1 MSFFNKL
8 FDTTMIGLQKA
19 MDLTWKRN
27 QAIASNIANAETP
40 QYRAIDFNFGKE
52 LEKAFKLNDLENNNI
67 PLKKTNSHHLNI
79 ENLNSAHFVYDDSGL
94 TKPDGNN
101 VDIDIQMGKLI
112 TNSGNYSQAA
122 QLITKKLL
130 ILRNA
135 IRFMR

>member
-1 MSFFNKL
+1 
-8 FDTTMIGLQKA
+8 
-19 MDLTWKRN
+19 
-27 QAIASNIANAETP
+27 
-40 QYRAIDFNFGKE
+40 
-52 LEKAFKLNDLENNNI
+52 LEKAFKLNEIEDNNLS
-67 PLKKTNSHHLNI
+67 LKKTSSSHLDI

-112 TNSGNYSQAA
+112 KNSGAYSQAA